1 MSLMTEIGVLRETQV
16 GSIMAV
22 WDQDWCRGAFP
33 RPVAMSAGVRY
44 WDQGEV
50 LRAIE
55 IIRAPGPDEPLK
67 REQPTPEQSPDQ
79 TDTREQKDPPRR
91 TPRASK

>member
-1 MSLMTEIGVLRETQV
+1 MSLMTETGVLRETQV
-16 GSIMAV
+16 GSIMAL
-22 WDQDWCRGAFP
+22 WTRIDAGAFP

-67 REQPTPEQSPDQ
+67 RDQPTPEQSPEQ

>member
-1 MSLMTEIGVLRETQV
+1 MGLMTETSVLRATQL
-16 GSIMAV
+16 GSTLALWARI
-22 WDQDWCRGAFP
+22 DTGELP

-44 WDQGEV
+44 WDHGEV

-67 REQPTPEQSPDQ
+67 REQPTPEQ

-91 TPRASK
+91 APRESK